1 MNLSHALCIKGEK
14 REGESV
20 CAEMRSN
27 QVRLNNG
34 ITIPVIGMGT
44 FSMENDRKTT
54 ENGVHMALKV

>member
-1 MNLSHALCIKGEK
+1 MHCVYKERK
-14 REGESV
+14 EGESV